1 MLALTNKESDCWL
14 ANNGVNEN
22 HLIHDDQYFRFV
34 YSIPVDSGVK
44 NYIAKRLSAIFEKEK
59 VFLRITDF
67 GVFSASENREL
78 FHGYRRSLG
87 VEQEIHEKP
96 AHIFDEGEN
105 IELYCILSMV
115 LYFIWGSIVVNES
128 KQIII
133 YISHDEFIDIY
144 IRRNCNRDII
154 EAVKSI
160 FTDSSK

>member
-1 MLALTNKESDCWL
+1 MLTLTNKESDCWL
-14 ANNGVNEN
+14 VNNGVNEDR
-22 HLIHDDQYFRFV
+22 LIHDDQYLKFV

-44 NYIAKRLSAIFEKEK
+44 NYIAKKLSTILKNEK
-59 VFLRITDF
+59 VFFRITDF

-96 AHIFDEGEN
+96 AHIFNEDEN

-115 LYFIWGSIVVNES
+115 LFFIWGGIIANES
-128 KQIII
+128 KQIVI

-144 IRRNCNRDII
+144 IRRNGSKDII
-154 EAVKSI
+154 ETVKSI
-160 FTDSSK
+160 FSDSSK